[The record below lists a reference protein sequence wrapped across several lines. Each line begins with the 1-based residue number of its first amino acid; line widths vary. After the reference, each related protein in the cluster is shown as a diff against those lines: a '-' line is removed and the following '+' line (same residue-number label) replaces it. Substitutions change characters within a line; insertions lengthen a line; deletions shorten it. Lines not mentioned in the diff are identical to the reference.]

1 MIAVITTAVV
11 MIVIAVITTAV
22 VMIMIAIVTTAVVM
36 IVIAV
41 ITTTVVMIVI
51 AIVTTTVVMIVI
63 AIVTTTVVMIVIA
76 VITTTAVM
84 IIVIVTTTV
93 VMIMIIV
100 ITTTVVMII
109 VIVIVITTVVMIMI
123 TVASIAA
130 PKRISASKGGAIAFG
145 VTVSIAGILGTR
157 VRAFTAFG
165 ARTAVARRPQ
175 RNVGGQQAIA
185 DHPVLDSGFAGD
197 HRRGQ
202 RSGELILGRNGAGV
216 RRGQGCGRCRRHH
229 PPISPCHDARS
240 DPSNC

>member
-1 MIAVITTAVV
+1 MIAIVTTTVVMIMIAVITTTVV
-11 MIVIAVITTAV
+11 MIMIAIVTTTVVMIMIAVIPTTV

-36 IVIAV
+36 IVI
-41 ITTTVVMIVI
+41 IVI
-51 AIVTTTVVMIVI
+51 P
-63 AIVTTTVVMIVIA
+63 
-76 VITTTAVM
+76 
-84 IIVIVTTTV
+84 
-93 VMIMIIV
+93 
-100 ITTTVVMII
+100 TTVVMII
-109 VIVIVITTVVMIMI
+109 VIVIVMVITTVVMIMI
-123 TVASIAA
+123 AVASIAA

-145 VTVSIAGILGTR
+145 ATVSIAGILGTR

-229 PPISPCHDARS
+229 PPILPCHDARS